1 VLFPNVV
8 GALRE
13 SGLDPATE
21 LIPVSPASHFC
32 MGGVVADLDGAS
44 SVPGLYVVG
53 ETACTGL
60 HGANRLASNS
70 LTECFVQGKRAALA
84 GLDEPRLPVA
94 PADPP
99 PATGIEPPSRE
110 TREALWRHAGLTRDA
125 AGLAELATDP
135 HPLAQIV
142 AACAMLREESR
153 GAHFRTDFP
162 ETDPTLDG
170 HHAVVRDGGSPAF
183 EPWT

>member
-1 VLFPNVV
+1 
-8 GALRE
+8 
-13 SGLDPATE
+13 
-21 LIPVSPASHFC
+21 

-44 SVPGLYVVG
+44 SVGGLYVVG

-94 PADPP
+94 PEGP
-99 PATGIEPPSRE
+99 PAAAPVRAPSQA
-110 TREALWRHAGLTRDA
+110 TREALWRDAGLTRDHD
-125 AGLAELATDP
+125 GLAALAEDP
-135 HPLAQIV
+135 HPLARLV
-142 AACAMLREESR
+142 ATCAMLREESR
-153 GAHFRTDFP
+153 GAHFRSDFP
-162 ETDPTLDG
+162 STDPALDG
-170 HHAVVRDGGSPAF
+170 HHAVVRGDESPAF